1 MELSEVFNNLNKK
14 QDIELNKF
22 ELALKKALNRLN
34 DLIIANALNDV
45 KDPLTY
51 DFKFNQYLQESGY
64 YNVINNFVDNGL
76 DIVYSDV
83 IAALSVGGLAVSFSK
98 EDITKIEAIK
108 RLNLQKFSD
117 LSVPTINK
125 MKDSIYKYSL
135 SNLSVNDITNGLRS
149 SLVDS
154 DLFKYSGTYANTI
167 ISDYTQSIIDLKSSE
182 SDGVWIYDGVQ
193 DKVTRP
199 FCNCVLNQKKYY
211 DDSEKSKIQGD
222 KRRAYNCRHIFLLV
236 TEEYAIDQGYKSGSA
251 SC

>member
-1 MELSEVFNNLNKK
+1 MELNEIFENLNNK
-14 QDIELNKF
+14 QDNQLNKF

-34 DLIIANALNDV
+34 DLIIANALEDIKN
-45 KDPLTY
+45 PLEY

-76 DIVYSDV
+76 DVVYGDIV
-83 IAALSVGGLAVSFSK
+83 AALSVGGLAVSFSK

-108 RLNLQKFSD
+108 RLNLQKFND

-135 SNLSVNDITNGLRS
+135 SNLSVSDITNGLRS

-182 SDGVWIYDGVQ
+182 ADGVWIYDGPS

-236 TEEYAIDQGYKSGSA
+236 TEEYAIDNGYASGSA